1 MRIAIGCDD
10 TGFLL
15 KEHVSAALEA
25 HGHDLLDLGT
35 FSPDPV
41 DYPDYARAVG
51 QALLR
56 GFVNAGMFICGSG
69 ASAAIAANKIR
80 GIRASLCHDPEA
92 ARLARVEDDANVLC
106 LGARDV
112 ASDRAVAIA
121 MAWLG
126 ASFSGEERFARRVSK
141 IALLEGSLPSAEKTP
156 SRPNAVPTSS
166 AVPSAQI
173 ASAAAPPASVAPAP
187 PASAPPAPAPPAPA
201 PPAPAPPAPAS
212 PAPASPA
219 SAPPASAPPASAPPA
234 SVLPAS
240 APPAPAPPA
249 SAPPASAPPASALPA
264 PAPPA
269 PALPAPALPAP
280 APPAPALPAPAPP
293 APVVAR
299 VPAASPVTHLPTPA
313 LPALSWSAGA
323 PMPVEPP
330 VRPLSEVHATTMVAE
345 QYADGVI
352 RTDADYAATTVPPSP
367 RSVDQIDKLPAVQET
382 MDTLEAQDFLD
393 RLWVKDATLWKGEVP
408 SIRHRLGWLTSPTIM
423 RGHIEDIKSFAD
435 EIRRLQFTHVVL
447 LGMGGACFAA
457 DVFNLAF
464 GSKMGFPDVV
474 VLDST
479 DPAAVKQTLDRLAL
493 ARTLFIV
500 ASKSGDTPEAL
511 ALYEYFRGQIEASSV
526 PRSGIHFVAI
536 TDPGRPLD
544 KIAAET
550 GFRRTFLN
558 PASIGARFSALS
570 FFGLVP
576 AALMGIDVKSLLDRA
591 HAMVEACGN
600 TVSARDNAAV
610 RLGGALAG
618 LAKAG
623 RDKVT
628 LVLSRKLRGL
638 GPWIEQLLAE
648 SLAKDGRGIVPVDDE
663 PLGSPVVYGKDRV
676 FVAITLDGD
685 DAAEPYLSALEE
697 VGHPVIRIP
706 VKDSLE
712 VGAEFFR
719 WELATAAA
727 GVALGVNPFDE
738 PDGARVRENIATL
751 LSTWRKTRRLPE
763 WPVDAEENG
772 LVLLTGMGTKSPS
785 VGAGLQAFLGQA
797 GPGDYIAIQAYLT
810 PTPDTWSRLQELR
823 TVLRDRVK
831 VATTLAFGPR
841 YLHATSQLHMGGP
854 PNGLFLQLTGED
866 KEDVSIPGAG
876 YGFATFKAAQALG
889 DLQTLRNAGRRIV
902 RVHLRGKQPHGIDQL
917 VQVVQKVIK
926 RR

>member
-1 MRIAIGCDD
+1 M
-10 TGFLL
+10 
-15 KEHVSAALEA
+15 AAE
-25 HGHDLLDLGT
+25 
-35 FSPDPV
+35 P
-41 DYPDYARAVG
+41 
-51 QALLR
+51 
-56 GFVNAGMFICGSG
+56 
-69 ASAAIAANKIR
+69 
-80 GIRASLCHDPEA
+80 
-92 ARLARVEDDANVLC
+92 LARPLP
-106 LGARDV
+106 DV
-112 ASDRAVAIA
+112 R
-121 MAWLG
+121 
-126 ASFSGEERFARRVSK
+126 
-141 IALLEGSLPSAEKTP
+141 
-156 SRPNAVPTSS
+156 
-166 AVPSAQI
+166 
-173 ASAAAPPASVAPAP
+173 
-187 PASAPPAPAPPAPA
+187 
-201 PPAPAPPAPAS
+201 
-212 PAPASPA
+212 
-219 SAPPASAPPASAPPA
+219 
-234 SVLPAS
+234 
-240 APPAPAPPA
+240 
-249 SAPPASAPPASALPA
+249 
-264 PAPPA
+264 
-269 PALPAPALPAP
+269 
-280 APPAPALPAPAPP
+280 
-293 APVVAR
+293 
-299 VPAASPVTHLPTPA
+299 
-313 LPALSWSAGA
+313 
-323 PMPVEPP
+323 
-330 VRPLSEVHATTMVAE
+330 ATTMVVEPRAAGMVGTE
-345 QYADGVI
+345 KM
-352 RTDADYAATTVPPSP
+352 YAAVTAPPP
-367 RSVDQIDKLPAVQET
+367 RAVEEVAKLPAVQEM
-382 MDTLEAQDFLD
+382 MDILEEQDFLD
-393 RLWVKDATLWKGEVP
+393 RLWVKDATLWRGEVP
-408 SIRHRLGWLTSPTIM
+408 TIRHRLGWLTSPTIM
-423 RGHIEDIKSFAD
+423 RGHTDDIKSFAD
-435 EIRRLQFTHVVL
+435 EIRRLQFSHVVL
-447 LGMGGACFAA
+447 LGMGGAALAA
-457 DVFNLAF
+457 DVFNLIF
-464 GSKMGFPDVV
+464 GSKMGFPDLVL
-474 VLDST
+474 LDST
-479 DPAAVKQTLDRLAL
+479 DPAAVKQTLQRLNL
-493 ARTLFIV
+493 ARTLFVV
-500 ASKSGDTPEAL
+500 ASKSGDTPETL
-511 ALYEYFRGQIEASSV
+511 AFYEYFRGQMEASSV
-526 PRSGIHFVAI
+526 PRAGIHFVAI

-558 PASIGARFSALS
+558 PASVGARYSALS

-600 TVSARDNAAV
+600 VVAARDNAAV

-648 SLAKDGRGIVPVDDE
+648 SLGKDGRGIVPVDDE
-663 PLGSPVVYGKDRV
+663 PLGSPVVYGEDRV

-697 VGHPVIRIP
+697 AGHPVIRIP

-772 LVLLTGMGTKSPS
+772 LVLMTSMGTKSPS

-823 TVLRDRVK
+823 TVLRDRLK

-841 YLHATSQLHMGGP
+841 YLHATSQLHLGGR

>member
-41 DYPDYARAVG
+41 DHPDYARAVG

-56 GFVNAGMFICGSG
+56 GFVDAGMLICGSG
-69 ASAAIAANKIR
+69 ASASIAANKIR

-112 ASDRAVAIA
+112 APARAVAIA

-141 IALLEGSLPSAEKTP
+141 IALLDGSLHSAEKAPPRPTAAPTP
-156 SRPNAVPTSS
+156 P
-166 AVPSAQI
+166 
-173 ASAAAPPASVAPAP
+173 AAPPAPIAPASV
-187 PASAPPAPAPPAPA
+187 ASAPPAPAPPAAAPPAAAPPGAAPPVPA
-201 PPAPAPPAPAS
+201 PPAPAPPAA
-212 PAPASPA
+212 
-219 SAPPASAPPASAPPA
+219 APPAA
-234 SVLPAS
+234 

-249 SAPPASAPPASALPA
+249 SAPAAVSPAPVAPASPAPARAGVSPAPVAAAPPAPAPLAPASPAAAPPA

-269 PALPAPALPAP
+269 SAPAPPARVAAPVPAALPVAHVPAP
-280 APPAPALPAPAPP
+280 APP
-293 APVVAR
+293 PVR
-299 VPAASPVTHLPTPA
+299 RPVT
-313 LPALSWSAGA
+313 A
-323 PMPVEPP
+323 PMPVESP
-330 VRPLSEVHATTMVAE
+330 VWPLSEVRATRTVME
-345 QYADGVI
+345 QYTGGMI
-352 RTDADYAATTVPPSP
+352 RTDADYAATALPSP
-367 RSVDQIDKLPAVQET
+367 RLVEEIDKLPAVQET
-382 MDTLEAQDFLD
+382 MDILEAQDFLD
-393 RLWVKDATLWKGEVP
+393 RLWVKDATLWKGEVL

-423 RGHIEDIKSFAD
+423 RGHIDDIKSFAD

-447 LGMGGACFAA
+447 LGMGGACLAA

-464 GSKMGFPDVV
+464 GSKMGVPDVV

-591 HAMVEACGN
+591 HARVEACGN

-685 DAAEPYLSALEE
+685 DLAEPYLGALEE
-697 VGHPVIRIP
+697 AGHPVIRIP
-706 VKDSLE
+706 IQDPLE
-712 VGAEFFR
+712 IGAEFFR

-738 PDGARVRENIATL
+738 PDGARVRENISAL
-751 LSTWRKTRRLPE
+751 LSAWRKTRRLPE

-772 LVLLTGMGTKSPS
+772 LVLMTNTGMKSQS
-785 VGAGLQAFLGQA
+785 LSAGLVGFLGQA
-797 GPGDYIAIQAYLT
+797 EPGDYIAIQAYLT
-810 PTPDTWSRLQELR
+810 PTADTWSRLQELR
-823 TVLRDRVK
+823 TVLRDRLK
-831 VATTLAFGPR
+831 VATTVAYGPR
-841 YLHATSQLHMGGP
+841 YLHATSQLHMGGR
-854 PNGLFLQLTGED
+854 PNGLFLQLTGDD
-866 KEDVSIPGAG
+866 KEDVPIPGAG

-889 DLQTLRNAGRRIV
+889 DLQTLRDAGRRVV
-902 RVHLRGKQPHGIDQL
+902 RVHLAGKQPHALEQL
-917 VQVVQKVIK
+917 IQVVQRGVK